1 VDARHKAGHDK
12 GGLIAGSGAMN
23 IQDNS
28 RYHEVHARS
37 LRDPEGFWG
46 EAAAEIDWIEPAKK
60 IFDSSM
66 GLYGRWF
73 AGAVVNT
80 CYNALDRH
88 VAGGRADQLALIHD
102 SPLTGH
108 VTTLTYAQMLHE
120 VQTLAAVMA
129 DFGVAKGDRVILYMP
144 MVPEAVVAMLACAR
158 IGAVHSVVFGGFAA
172 KELATRIED
181 AKPKLIFS
189 ASCGLEPGRIVA
201 YKPLLDEAIK
211 LSSVKP
217 QACIILQRPQQ
228 SCELIIGRDHDW
240 ATLRGAALKAG
251 KMAPCVPVAATDPL
265 YILYTSGTTGK
276 PKGVVRDN
284 GGHLVALKW
293 SMFNLYGVKPGE
305 VWWCGSDIG
314 WVVGHSYII
323 YAPLFHGATSIM
335 YEGKPIGT
343 PDAGAFWRVIAQH
356 KAVAFF
362 TAPTA
367 FRAIRKEDP
376 NGQFIR
382 QYDLSKF
389 RTLFLAGE
397 RADPPTVAWAEQQLK
412 VPVIDHWWQ
421 TETGW
426 CIAGNPV
433 GLGLLPV
440 KHGSPTV
447 PMPGYQVDVVD
458 EAARPLPPGTMGS
471 IVIKLPMPP
480 ACLPTLWEQDERC
493 KEAYFN
499 EFPGYYKTSDAGYK
513 DADGYVYVMGRT
525 DDIINVAGHRLS
537 TGGMEEILASH
548 PDVAE
553 CAVLGI
559 KDAIKGEVPCG
570 FLVLK
575 AGVVRSPAEI
585 EKDIVALVREKLGPV
600 AAFKLAITVGRL
612 PKTRSGKILRG
623 TIKKIADGD
632 PWTMPATIEDPK
644 VLDEIGEAL
653 KGRV

>member
-1 VDARHKAGHDK
+1 MNVQGKSSYHDV
-12 GGLIAGSGAMN
+12 
-23 IQDNS
+23 
-28 RYHEVHARS
+28 YARS
-37 LRDPEGFWG
+37 LADPEGFWAD
-46 EAAAEIDWIEPAKK
+46 AAKEIDWIEPPKA
-60 IFDSSM
+60 IFDASQ
-66 GLYGRWF
+66 GVYGRWF
-73 AGAVVNT
+73 SGGVVNT

-88 VAGGRADQLALIHD
+88 VERGRADQVALIHD
-102 SPLTGH
+102 SPLAGS
-108 VTTLTYAQMLHE
+108 VTKFTYAELLAE
-120 VQTLAAVMA
+120 VQALAAIMQ

-172 KELATRIED
+172 KELATRIDD
-181 AKPKLIFS
+181 AQPKLILS
-189 ASCGLEPGRIVA
+189 ASCGIEPGRIVQ
-201 YKPLLDEAIK
+201 YKPLLDEAIR
-211 LSSVKP
+211 LAGAKP
-217 QACIILQRPQQ
+217 KACIVLQRPQ
-228 SCELIIGRDHDW
+228 LICDLTPGRDYDW
-240 ATLRGAALKAG
+240 AGLRRKAMNDG
-251 KMAPCVPVAATDPL
+251 KKAPCVPVAATDPL
-265 YILYTSGTTGK
+265 YILYTSGTTGI

-314 WVVGHSYII
+314 WVVGHSYIV
-323 YAPLFHGATSIM
+323 YGPLLHGATSIM
-335 YEGKPIGT
+335 YEGKPVGT
-343 PDAGAFWRVIAQH
+343 PDAGAFWRVISEH

-367 FRAIRKEDP
+367 FRAIRKDDP
-376 NGQFIR
+376 EGKFIR
-382 QYDLSKF
+382 QYDLSTF

-397 RADPPTVAWAEQQLK
+397 RADPPTVEWAEQQLK

-433 GLGLLPV
+433 GLGMLPV

-458 EAARPLPPGTMGS
+458 EAAKPVGPNTMGS

-480 ACLPTLWEQDERC
+480 ACLPTLWNQDERF
-493 KEAYFN
+493 KEAYLT

-513 DADGYVYVMGRT
+513 DQDGYVFVMGRT

-548 PDVAE
+548 ADVAE
-553 CAVLGI
+553 CAVLGV

-575 AGVVRSPAEI
+575 AGVKRAPAEI
-585 EKDIVALVREKLGPV
+585 EKEIVALVRDKLGPV
-600 AAFKLAITVGRL
+600 AAFKLAIIVGRL

-623 TIKKIADGD
+623 TIKKIADGET
-632 PWTMPATIEDPK
+632 WTMPATIEDPK